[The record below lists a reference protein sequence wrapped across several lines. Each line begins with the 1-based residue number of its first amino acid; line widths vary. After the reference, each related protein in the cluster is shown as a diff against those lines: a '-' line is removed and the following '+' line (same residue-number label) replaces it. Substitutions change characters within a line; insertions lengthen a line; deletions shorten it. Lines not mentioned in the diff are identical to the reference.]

1 MIRFQATEVLLAAVA
16 GQHPQFPSQ
25 ASAIVRMVKLLYKLT
40 QDQGN
45 EVLRRYGLTYPE
57 YNALMMLSASDEG
70 VLSPSQLGDA
80 IAEKSANVTRL
91 TTQLVDKQL
100 IERAPSAQDR
110 RMWRLRLTPQG
121 EALIGSFMPEI
132 SAQLTGYG
140 SHLDADEQAHLLA
153 LLKRLLAG
161 VEATA

>member
-1 MIRFQATEVLLAAVA
+1 MSRFQATETLLAAMA
-16 GQHPQFPSQ
+16 GQHPGFPPQ

-45 EVLRRYGLTYPE
+45 ELLRRYGLTYPE
-57 YNALMMLSASDEG
+57 YNALMMLSASSEG

-91 TTQLVDKQL
+91 TTQLVEKHL
-100 IERAPSAQDR
+100 IERAPSVQDR
-110 RMWRLRLTPQG
+110 RMWLLRLTPQG
-121 EALIGSFMPEI
+121 EALIASFMPEI
-132 SAQLTGYG
+132 SMQLLGYVRRLEKAEQTQL
-140 SHLDADEQAHLLA
+140 LD

-161 VEATA
+161 VEEGA

>member
-1 MIRFQATEVLLAAVA
+1 MSRFQATEALLAAMA
-16 GQHPQFPSQ
+16 RQHPQFPPQ
-25 ASAIVRMVKLLYKLT
+25 ASAIVRMVKLLHKLT

-45 EVLRRYGLTYPE
+45 ELLRRYGLSYPE
-57 YNALMMLSASDEG
+57 YNALMMLSASSDG

-80 IAEKSANVTRL
+80 IAEKSANITRL

-110 RMWRLRLTPQG
+110 RMWRLRLTPKGQ
-121 EALIGSFMPEI
+121 ALIASFMPEI
-132 SAQLTGYG
+132 SAQLAGYA
-140 SHLDADEQAHLLA
+140 SALDAGEQAQLLS

-161 VEATA
+161 VEQSA

>member
-1 MIRFQATEVLLAAVA
+1 MSRFQATEVLLAAVG

-45 EVLRRYGLTYPE
+45 ELLRRYGLTYPE
-57 YNALMMLSASDEG
+57 YNALMMLSASGEG

-121 EALIGSFMPEI
+121 EALIAGFMPEI
-132 SAQLTGYG
+132 STQLAGYA
-140 SHLDADEQAHLLA
+140 SHLDADEQAQLLA